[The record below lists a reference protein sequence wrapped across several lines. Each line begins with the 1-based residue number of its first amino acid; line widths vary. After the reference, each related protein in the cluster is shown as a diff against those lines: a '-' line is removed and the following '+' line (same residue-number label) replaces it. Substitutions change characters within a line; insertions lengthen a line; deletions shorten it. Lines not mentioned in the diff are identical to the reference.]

1 MWLAIALIT
10 MTVLVLYRQARR
22 DERLYRRGRE
32 FLLAPGGQKLLA
44 DLREAVESEV
54 ALADRIFDQALAKRE
69 QGSHE
74 EARRLLDA
82 GCQILERSSQ
92 DIVRLLAATTALSRL
107 SMDIK
112 PVRPLRPEDFRL
124 PQVARL
130 AHLSRLLQNV
140 LMTPARFRL
149 RIYLLGRSLAAVR
162 QVLRGA
168 TRRILAEDARLD
180 FATITDESL
189 RRFLL
194 RMLQE
199 EIRHPDDGPPRREAR
214 KEQLERRLAFW
225 VAVLSVVFLALH
237 HLRQM

>member
-1 MWLAIALIT
+1 MWLAIALIAT
-10 MTVLVLYRQARR
+10 TVLVLYRQARR
-22 DERLYRRGRE
+22 NERLYRRGIE
-32 FLLAPGGQKLLA
+32 LLLAPGGQKLLA
-44 DLREAVESEV
+44 ELREAVESEV

-82 GCQILERSSQ
+82 GGQILERSSQ
-92 DIVRLLAATTALSRL
+92 DIRRLLAATTALSRL
-107 SMDIK
+107 SSDMK

-130 AHLSRLLQNV
+130 AHLGRLLQNV
-140 LMTPARFRL
+140 LVAPARFRL
-149 RIYLLGRSLAAVR
+149 RIYLLDRGLAAAT

-168 TRRILAEDARLD
+168 RRRILAEDARLD

-189 RRFLL
+189 RTFL
-194 RMLQE
+194 RMLQGG
-199 EIRHPDDGPPRREAR
+199 IRHPEDGPPRREER
-214 KEQLERRLAFW
+214 KEQLERRLAVW
-225 VAVLSVVFLALH
+225 VAFLSVVFLALN